1 MPEKVPPQ
9 VIHKRSEI
17 MHALGKEKWRDYIQ
31 RFIRTTLSVLI
42 ENRRDKNTGMLTGL
56 SDNYIRVLLDGDD
69 SLKNRIVSVHIDDR
83 HGNKLLGEV

>member
-17 MHALGKEKWRDYIQ
+17 LHALGKEKWRGFIQ
-31 RFIRTTLSVLI
+31 RFVGKRLNVLI
-42 ENRRDKNTGMLTGL
+42 ENRRDRKTGMLTGL
-56 SDNYIRVLLDGDD
+56 SDNYVRVLLDGED
-69 SLKNRIVSVHIDDR
+69 SLRNRIVSVHIDDR